1 MNRSARFAL
10 VPAALAI
17 GAGAQGQSLMRL
29 EAPAPATIE
38 AQVEPLQGMSLYAL
52 EPKQER
58 TFSTN
63 DLVTILVSET
73 TNMQREQTLE
83 AKKNY
88 DNRFQM
94 IEWPELRQFL
104 THLSGPTNAS
114 TFGASPLASNRTN
127 FKGEGDYER
136 KDRITARVTARVL
149 EVKPNGTL
157 LLEAKTTVTT
167 DREVQVITLSGLCR
181 TEDITEQNT
190 VVSNL
195 LFNLSL
201 NVQHEG
207 EMARTSRKGLIP
219 RVLETLFNF

>member
-1 MNRSARFAL
+1 MRRSAQVALALAAL
-10 VPAALAI
+10 VWA
-17 GAGAQGQSLMRL
+17 AGAQGQSLMRQ
-29 EAPAPATIE
+29 EAPAPASVE
-38 AQVEPLQGMSLYAL
+38 AQLEPLHAMSLYAL
-52 EPKQER
+52 EPKKER
-58 TFSTN
+58 TFAPN
-63 DLVTILVSET
+63 DLVTILVSEN

-88 DNRFQM
+88 DNRFEM

-104 THLSGPTNAS
+104 THLSGSSAAS
-114 TFGASPLASNRTN
+114 TFGASPLVSNRNN

-157 LLEAKTTVTT
+157 LLEARTTVTT
-167 DREVQVITLSGLCR
+167 DREVQTIMLSGLCR
-181 TEDITEQNT
+181 TEDVTEGNT
-190 VVSNL
+190 IVSNL
-195 LFNLSL
+195 LFNLTL

-207 EMARTSRKGLIP
+207 EMARTSKKGLIP